1 MRVASQIVEKLLNLI
16 QMQDLETGE
25 RLPAERQLCEL
36 LAVSRP
42 SLREAIQQLNSI
54 GVTESRTGAGTFV
67 KDKRKALQLNASP
80 TSGTSLSDQLLIET
94 LTPLLDAD
102 PLYRL
107 DVQEARVVLEGGT
120 AWYAAQRAT
129 DEDIRK
135 IRYYYDELA
144 ARQADGDTAQA
155 AAADANFHL
164 AIAEASHNVVLLQ
177 MMKNVFHLLQHN
189 VVLARRKIYTKNYG
203 FDTLHAQH
211 LAVLEAISRHYPEA
225 AKAAVCEHID
235 FVVQQVGQIDA
246 FEARLQRAS
255 RLPVDPFLPIH
266 SE

>member
-1 MRVASQIVEKLLNLI
+1 MKVASQIVEKLLHLI
-16 QMQDLETGE
+16 AQQGLQVGE
-25 RLPAERQLCEL
+25 RLPAERQLCAL
-36 LAVSRP
+36 LGVSRP
-42 SLREAIQQLNSI
+42 SLREAIQQLNSL
-54 GVTESRTGAGTFV
+54 GVTLSRTGAGTFV
-67 KDKRKALQLNASP
+67 KDQRKALQLHASL
-80 TSGTSLSDQLLIET
+80 TSGQTLNDHRLIET
-94 LTPLLDAD
+94 LAPLLEAD

-107 DVQEARVVLEGGT
+107 DVQEARVILEGGT

-129 DEDIRK
+129 DEDISK
-135 IRYYYDELA
+135 IRFYYNELA
-144 ARQADGDTAQA
+144 ASQADGDTAQA

-189 VVLARRKIYTKNYG
+189 VVLARRKIYTKTYG

-211 LAVLEAISRHYPEA
+211 LAVLEAIGRHDPDA

-235 FVVQQVGQIDA
+235 FVVQQVGQIEA

-266 SE
+266 SH

>member
-1 MRVASQIVEKLLNLI
+1 MKVASQIVEKLLDLI
-16 QMQDLETGE
+16 QTRQLKTGD

-36 LAVSRP
+36 LNVSRP

-54 GVTESRTGAGTFV
+54 GVTFSRMGAGTFV
-67 KDKRKALQLNASP
+67 KDQQKALQLHA
-80 TSGTSLSDQLLIET
+80 TLRTGESLNDQLMIET
-94 LTPLLDAD
+94 LRPLLDTD

-129 DEDIRK
+129 KDDIDK
-135 IRYYYDELA
+135 IRYYYDELSSS
-144 ARQADGDTAQA
+144 QAHGDTAQA

-189 VVLARRKIYTKNYG
+189 VVLARRKIYTKTYG

-211 LAVLEAISRHYPEA
+211 LAVLDAINRREPET

-246 FEARLQRAS
+246 FEARLQRVA
-255 RLPVDPFLPIH
+255 RLPVEPFLPTH
-266 SE
+266 PD